1 MKRTG
6 MAARMDRIGLKK
18 RKKSSVGRVPKLVEG
33 GDLSLFSLSVK
44 FFFSLLWQ
52 LNIFETV
59 IVRNDTNGIYSPL
72 VSRGSFPLHVLT
84 CQYTQ
89 SQKSQNY
96 FRELP

>member
-44 FFFSLLWQ
+44 FFFSLLYIDVFGGCWWMLVVRYLWPANVSKSVGEWSRLL
-52 LNIFETV
+52 LNIT
-59 IVRNDTNGIYSPL
+59 TKYKKGK
-72 VSRGSFPLHVLT
+72 GFPG
-84 CQYTQ
+84 
-89 SQKSQNY
+89 
-96 FRELP
+96 